1 MSDLQ
6 DKYKERWSDRRKKGY
21 DWKKLAI
28 MGLALVA
35 LLILINRLGRAG
47 NAPAAPSADVIA
59 TTAVAPDSL
68 SGKP

>member
-6 DKYKERWSDRRKKGY
+6 DKYKERWNDRRKKGY
-21 DWKKLAI
+21 EWKKLAI

-35 LLILINRLGRAG
+35 LLVLINRLGRVG
-47 NAPAAPSADVIA
+47 NAPAAPGAEVIDS
-59 TTAVAPDSL
+59 TAVAPDSL